1 MHCREWAIP
10 ETLLSGVAGGA
21 QISAKLNPDD
31 PLQVSLLVP

>member
-10 ETLLSGVAGGA
+10 ETLLSASGVAGGA

-31 PLQVSLLVP
+31 PLSLLVP